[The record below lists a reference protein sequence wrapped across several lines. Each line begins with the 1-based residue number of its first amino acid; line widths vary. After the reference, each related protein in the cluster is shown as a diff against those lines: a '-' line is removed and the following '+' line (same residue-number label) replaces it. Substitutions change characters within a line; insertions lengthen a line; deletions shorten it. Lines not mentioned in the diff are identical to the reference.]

1 MFTQIKTA
9 YIRSQNTLLQDAIGA
24 ASIVLSCWL
33 PCIFPVCICQSYLD
47 LEIAFPKSVRS
58 PLMCVRICLL
68 VPVIL
73 P

>member
-24 ASIVLSCWL
+24 ASIAL
-33 PCIFPVCICQSYLD
+33 I
-47 LEIAFPKSVRS
+47 
-58 PLMCVRICLL
+58 LL
-68 VPVIL
+68 VALHLPSLHLPIL